1 MVFKIAITGGMG
13 SGKTRL
19 LNYLSN
25 FTHIKAVNLD
35 HFGHKVLDRNALV
48 KNSLTNYFGE

>member
-1 MVFKIAITGGMG
+1 MFKIAITGGMG